1 MIKCPRCGYDNP
13 DHALYCARCG
23 YPLTTQPPYYQQ
35 PNKRSLRKI
44 IIPVIAIVVVVIA
57 VIAALPFVLHSG
69 PSSAELITPSKAASV
84 VGGPWSVD
92 STNTYS
98 FTISN
103 DVVTEKLLN
112 GSTETISLNSF
123 YSTMGG
129 EPLPG
134 VTSGYVEYLNGNVSG
149 EQGQIMAMYIV
160 FSSSTNA
167 KNFFS
172 QSEATLQIS
181 SSNFNKISNNE
192 FVAYTPGGLFG
203 EEYDSIILVLNGNSV
218 KIVSVTA
225 PNPLGT
231 SQLESLVNSF

>member
-1 MIKCPRCGYDNP
+1 V
-13 DHALYCARCG
+13 L
-23 YPLTTQPPYYQQ
+23 
-35 PNKRSLRKI
+35 
-44 IIPVIAIVVVVIA
+44 A
-57 VIAALPFVLHSG
+57 VIVASQFIFHSG

-84 VGGPWSVD
+84 VGGSWSVD
-92 STNTYS
+92 SANTYS

-103 DVVTEKLLN
+103 DLVTEKLLN

-129 EPLPG
+129 EPLPE
-134 VTSGYVEYLNGNVSG
+134 VTSGYVEYLNGNISG

-160 FSSSTNA
+160 FSSSSNA

-172 QSEATLQIS
+172 QSEVTLQIS

-192 FVAYTPGGLFG
+192 FIAYTPGGLFG
-203 EEYDSIILVLNGNSV
+203 EEYDSIILVLSGNNV
-218 KIVSVTA
+218 KIVSVIA

-231 SQLESLVNSF
+231 SQLESLENSFWYKVNSFSFLEFL